1 MVSLWCACETLRS
14 GYPILFMDADVLYHT
29 SLIKKLAGVSVR
41 SIVPYD
47 RVFDAGYEP
56 VKLCFKDGKP
66 VEFSKVV
73 NCFYDQIGEWPGF
86 ARLSSVSANLIAD
99 DLNERMVN
107 GDIDTPCEDSMR
119 RIILESADD
128 EFEFLDITG
137 LPWIEIDFPED
148 VEKATST
155 IVPKINTFSG

>member
-1 MVSLWCACETLRS
+1 MPAPAAKLDSRTIEFLLTHIPGDDTELVAVDYFLNRFSVNARS
-14 GYPILFMDADVLYHT
+14 AYADA
-29 SLIKKLAGVSVR
+29 I
-41 SIVPYD
+41 
-47 RVFDAGYEP
+47 FDAGYEP

-99 DLNERMVN
+99 DLDERMVN
-107 GDIDTPCEDSMR
+107 GDIDAPCEDSMR

-128 EFEFLDITG
+128 EFEFLDMIFCH
-137 LPWIEIDFPED
+137 DF
-148 VEKATST
+148 
-155 IVPKINTFSG
+155 